1 MAEGIAGKQIA
12 VHAHFYQPP
21 REDPWTGEIPEQPSA
36 APAHDWNERV
46 HQESYRP
53 NAFTQIPG
61 DEGDRTVN
69 NFEKLSFN
77 VGPTLLLWMAEADPE
92 TYARIIQADKASAAS
107 LGHGN
112 AIAQA
117 YHHTILPLSPLRDV
131 RTQVRWGLADFR
143 FRYGRDAAAMWLPE
157 TAANDDTLE
166 VLIEEG
172 LTYTILAPNQA
183 GYLHDGEGTWIPVQ
197 EVGLDTTIPYRYMH
211 RDGSG
216 RSLALFFYDGAIS
229 RAIAF
234 ERAGASG
241 EGFMDLF
248 EAKAEPSR
256 LVHAAT
262 DGETYGHHHTFS
274 ELGLAYALFVEAE
287 KRGIGVTNYAA
298 FLASHPAER
307 EVRLIP
313 GEGTS
318 WSCAH
323 GVGRWKED
331 CGCMTGGAEG
341 WNQAWRGPLRKALEL
356 VRDAADEAYDR
367 MGSRVLADA
376 WAARDHYVDVVIGRT
391 SLDAFL
397 TAEASGPLTTEEARR
412 AADLLELQRNS
423 MSMFTSCGWFFNDIG
438 GIETVQVLAYAA
450 RSLDLL
456 EELGQPGPRDA
467 FIAML
472 QQAHSN
478 DPEVGT
484 GADVFSGAYS
494 LTR

>member
-1 MAEGIAGKQIA
+1 VAEGLTGKSIT

-53 NAFTQIPG
+53 NAFASVSG

-69 NFEKLSFN
+69 NFEKMSFN
-77 VGPTLLLWMAEADPE
+77 VGPTLLAWMEKADPE
-92 TYARIIQADKASAAS
+92 TYERIIEADRASAEAV
-107 LGHGN
+107 GHGN

-143 FRYGRDAAAMWLPE
+143 FRYGREPAAMWLPE

-183 GYLHDGEGTWIPVQ
+183 GYLRDEDGTWIPVQ

-248 EAKAEPSR
+248 EAKAQDGR

-274 ELGLAYALFVEAE
+274 ELGLAYALFVEADVRSIE
-287 KRGIGVTNYAA
+287 VTNYAG
-298 FLASHPAER
+298 FLQLHPAER

-331 CGCMTGGAEG
+331 CGCMTGGEEG
-341 WNQAWRGPLRKALEL
+341 WNQSWRGPLRKALEL
-356 VRDAADEAYDR
+356 VRDAVDEVYDR
-367 MGSRVLADA
+367 MGAQVFSDP
-376 WAARDHYVDVVIGRT
+376 WATRDRYVDVVIGRT
-391 SLDAFL
+391 ELDDFL
-397 TAEASGPLTTEEARR
+397 STEASGPLAGEEARR

-438 GIETVQVLAYAA
+438 GIETIQVLAYAA
-450 RSLDLL
+450 RTLDLL
-456 EELGQPGPRDA
+456 ESLGQSGPRDSFLA
-467 FIAML
+467 TL
-472 QQAHSN
+472 HQARSN

-484 GADVFSGAYS
+484 GADVFAGTYTPTS
-494 LTR
+494 